1 MKKNTLIL
9 PVIISSLFWISALRA
24 KGITIFHTNYLH
36 AHVTP
41 FKAPYISNDRQVGSF
56 SNIAIIVKNEY
67 YPIIANTFLATIGNF
82 FQILIHVGV

>member
-9 PVIISSLFWISALRA
+9 PVIISSLFWSSALRA

-41 FKAPYISNDRQVGSF
+41 FKAPYIIMIDR
-56 SNIAIIVKNEY
+56 
-67 YPIIANTFLATIGNF
+67 LAVFPT
-82 FQILIHVGV
+82 LPP